1 MIEFVAALTAFTYG
15 SNFFLYLLLRQ
26 KEKMQDSEKL
36 SIFFGVN
43 MSLLLLD
50 GIFAIIGKVIADSG
64 VTVLE

>member
-1 MIEFVAALTAFTYG
+1 MIELVLALTAFTYG

-26 KEKMQDSEKL
+26 KEKMHDIEKL

-43 MSLLLLD
+43 MTLLLLD
-50 GIFAIIGKVIADSG
+50 GVFVIIGKVIADSG